1 VEACCRP
8 GRTDKTGTVPRSAA
22 DTFGPLF
29 RSLLGP
35 ELPIRIRYWD
45 GSTDGPAEAPA
56 TVVLHTPHAMRR
68 FLYAPSEVG
77 LARAY
82 ILEELTIE
90 GDEAAAL
97 RTLQNA
103 PEDVRVA
110 PARVLEAMRGAARL
124 GVLGRPLPPPPEEV
138 RIRGWRHSRRRDEAA
153 VTHHYDLSND
163 FYRLLLGPSMTYS
176 CARFVD
182 AGADLET
189 AQAAKYDLICRKLGL
204 QPGMRLLDVGC
215 GWGGMV
221 MHAAANYGVEA
232 VGITLSPAQGELA
245 RQRVKE
251 AGLDDRVDIRR
262 QDYRQLAAQEGRF
275 AAISSI
281 GMFEHVGR
289 ARMAEYFGVL
299 TGLLEPRGR
308 LLNHA
313 ISTPGGSENTRRSF
327 LGRYVFPDGEL
338 QDVGVVA
345 EAMQRHGLDVRDVE
359 ALREHYALTLR
370 LWLANLEARWD
381 EAVALVGYRRAR
393 VWRLYLLGAMV
404 SFEVAEVGIHQ
415 VLAVRLDPDG
425 AAGMPLTRAGMV

>member
-1 VEACCRP
+1 
-8 GRTDKTGTVPRSAA
+8 VPRSAA
-22 DTFGPLF
+22 ETFAPVF

-35 ELPIRIRYWD
+35 YLPVRLRYWD
-45 GSTDGPAEAPA
+45 ASTDGPRDAPA
-56 TVVLHTPHAMRR
+56 TVVFHTPHAMRR
-68 FLYAPSEVG
+68 FLYAPNEVG

-82 ILEELTIE
+82 VLEEITIE

-97 RTLQNA
+97 RSLQYA
-103 PEDVRVA
+103 PEDARVP
-110 PARVLEAMRGAARL
+110 PARLLEGIVGAARL

-176 CARFVD
+176 CARFVHPD
-182 AGADLET
+182 DSLET
-189 AQAAKYDLICRKLGL
+189 AQAAKYDLICAKLGL
-204 QPGMRLLDVGC
+204 APRIRLLDVGC

-221 MHAAANYGVEA
+221 MHAATHYGVDA
-232 VGITLSPAQGELA
+232 VGITLSPAQAEMA

-251 AGLDDRVDIRR
+251 AGLDNQVEIRR
-262 QDYRQLAAQEGRF
+262 EDYRHLATEDRRF
-275 AAISSI
+275 SAISSI

-289 ARMAEYFGVL
+289 ARMAEYFGAL
-299 TGLLEPRGR
+299 NRLLEPRGR

-345 EAMQRHGLDVRDVE
+345 EAMQEHGLEVRDVE

-370 LWLANLEARWD
+370 LWLANLEAQWD
-381 EAVALVGYRRAR
+381 AAVDLVGYRRAR
-393 VWRLYLLGAMV
+393 VWRLYLLGSMV

-415 VLAVRLDPDG
+415 VLAVRLDADG
-425 AAGMPLTRAGMV
+425 SSGMPLTRKAMV